1 MATYLKYFVFLERLC
16 TEHKT
21 MTESTRPWGCHFIV
35 QKADILATT
44 GMKATFDFTLKK
56 SENKYAELTIWRTN
70 PPLTWGPGKLNT
82 AINLIYIFQ
91 LLVINNE
98 REWFYNQNLKSI
110 VTRWCSSFI
119 VSYAYFKKW
128 SELLSLQTKSRNVT
142 MQLKATPWAVLCCGA
157 VYCAVQGA
165 SNFCVCEWNAML

>member
-1 MATYLKYFVFLERLC
+1 MATYLKYFIFLERLC

-56 SENKYAELTIWRTN
+56 SENRYAALTIWRTN
-70 PPLTWGPGKLNT
+70 PPLTWGPGKLIT
-82 AINLIYIFQ
+82 AIDLIYIFQ
-91 LLVINNE
+91 LLVISNE
-98 REWFYNQNLKSI
+98 REWFYNQSLKSI

-119 VSYAYFKKW
+119 VSYAYFTKW
-128 SELLSLQTKSRNVT
+128 SDLLSLQTKSRNVA
-142 MQLKATPWAVLCCGA
+142 MQLKATNRTFLWCCSLR
-157 VYCAVQGA
+157 CTRW
-165 SNFCVCEWNAML
+165 F